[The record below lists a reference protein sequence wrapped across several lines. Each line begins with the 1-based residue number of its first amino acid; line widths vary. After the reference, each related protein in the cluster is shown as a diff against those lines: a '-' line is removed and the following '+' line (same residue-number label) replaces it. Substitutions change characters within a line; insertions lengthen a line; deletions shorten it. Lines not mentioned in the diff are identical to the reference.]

1 MCLKEKKL
9 LKVEMELSEHVREDM
24 FAEVLILKIRI
35 IMDLANDSILSLEE
49 LGTFDKDKLG
59 YRIDP

>member
-1 MCLKEKKL
+1 MCLIEKKL